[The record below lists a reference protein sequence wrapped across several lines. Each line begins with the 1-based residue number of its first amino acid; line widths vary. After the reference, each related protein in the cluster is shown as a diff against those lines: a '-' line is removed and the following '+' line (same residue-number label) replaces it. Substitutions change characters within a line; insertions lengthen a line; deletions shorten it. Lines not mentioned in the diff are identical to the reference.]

1 MSQHGAPR
9 GGAGWA
15 LVITSVAGFMAALD
29 NLVVTTA
36 LPSIREDLG
45 GALHDLE
52 WTVSAY
58 TLTFAVLL
66 MFGAALGDR
75 FGRRR
80 LFLAGLTVFTGAS
93 AAAALAPGIDALIA
107 ARAVQGVG
115 AAVMMPLTLTLL
127 TAAVPTERRGMAYGI
142 WGAVNGLAV
151 ASGPLVGGSLTE
163 HISWQW
169 IFWLNVPLGLA
180 LLPLARLRLAESHGT
195 GAPLDIRGT
204 LLASGGLF
212 GIVYGLVRGPADG
225 WTDAVVLTALFAGA
239 ALLAGFVV
247 HGTRA
252 AHPMLPMRLF
262 RSRAFAG
269 INAASLLM
277 FLGMFGSIFLLS
289 QYMQGVLGYSPTE
302 AGLRMLP
309 WTGMPMLVAPLAG
322 LLSDRIG
329 GRPVVAAGLFLQAA
343 GLAHLASVV
352 TADATYAAQL
362 PGLILGGVGMALFFA
377 PASALVMSSV
387 RPREQGIASGANN
400 ALREVGGALGIAVMG
415 SIFAARGGY
424 ESAQTFVDGL
434 RPAVAVGAGVVGLA
448 GIAALVVPS
457 GRRSGAEATPGTAA
471 ERTAAD
477 TPAGDT
483 PTGRTVADSP
493 GHGTPTRRTGT
504 DTPAG
509 DTPTRRTAADTP
521 GRDTPRSGTQA
532 APDTPVPGGVPGPV
546 DPAPAAA
553 LTPEPGPATR

>member
-1 MSQHGAPR
+1 MSQETARR

-36 LPSIREDLG
+36 LPSIRKDLG
-45 GALHDLE
+45 GALDDLE

-80 LFLAGLTVFTGAS
+80 LFLAGLTVFAGAS
-93 AAAALAPGIDALIA
+93 AAAAMAPGIDSLIA

-127 TAAVPTERRGMAYGI
+127 TAAVPEARRGMAYGI

-151 ASGPLVGGSLTE
+151 ASGPLIGGSLTE
-163 HISWQW
+163 HVSWHW

-180 LLPLARLRLAESHGT
+180 LLPLARLRLAESYGS
-195 GAPLDIRGT
+195 GAPLDVPGT

-225 WTDAVVLTALFAGA
+225 WTGPFVLTGLFAGA
-239 ALLAGFVV
+239 ALLVGFVI
-247 HGTRA
+247 HGSRA
-252 AHPMLPMRLF
+252 RNPMLPMRLF
-262 RSRAFAG
+262 RSRAFSG

-289 QYMQGVLGYSPTE
+289 QYMQGVLGYSPTQ

-309 WTGMPMLVAPLAG
+309 WTGMPMIVAPIAG
-322 LLSDRIG
+322 ILSDRIG

-343 GLAHLASVV
+343 GLGYLASAV
-352 TADATYAAQL
+352 TADASYAAQL
-362 PGLILGGVGMALFFA
+362 PGLIISGIGMALYFA
-377 PASALVMSSV
+377 PAANLVMSAV
-387 RPREQGIASGANN
+387 RPQEQGIASGANN
-400 ALREVGGALGIAVMG
+400 ALREVGGALGVAVMS
-415 SIFAARGGY
+415 SIFSARGGY
-424 ESAQTFVDGL
+424 ESAQSFVDGL
-434 RPAVAVGAGVVGLA
+434 RPALVTGAAVVALA
-448 GIAALVVPS
+448 GIAALAIP
-457 GRRSGAEATPGTAA
+457 GRRRVARLVAEG
-471 ERTAAD
+471 E
-477 TPAGDT
+477 
-483 PTGRTVADSP
+483 
-493 GHGTPTRRTGT
+493 
-504 DTPAG
+504 
-509 DTPTRRTAADTP
+509 
-521 GRDTPRSGTQA
+521 
-532 APDTPVPGGVPGPV
+532 
-546 DPAPAAA
+546 PAPALGAV
-553 LTPEPGPATR
+553 GG

>member
-1 MSQHGAPR
+1 MSQQTARR
-9 GGAGWA
+9 GGAAWA

-45 GALHDLE
+45 GGLHDLE

-80 LFLAGLTVFTGAS
+80 LFIAGLAVFTGAS
-93 AAAALAPGIDALIA
+93 AAAAMAPGIDSLIA
-107 ARAVQGVG
+107 ARAIQGVG

-127 TAAVPTERRGMAYGI
+127 TAAVPVAKRGMAYGI

-151 ASGPLVGGSLTE
+151 ASGPLVGGTLTE

-195 GAPLDIRGT
+195 GAPLDVPGT

-225 WTDAVVLTALFAGA
+225 WTGSLVLTGLFAGS
-239 ALLAGFVV
+239 ALLAGFILYS
-247 HGTRA
+247 TRA
-252 AHPMLPMRLF
+252 KNPMLPMRLF

-309 WTGMPMLVAPLAG
+309 WTGMPMLVAPIAGILA
-322 LLSDRIG
+322 DRIG
-329 GRPVVAAGLFLQAA
+329 GRPVVATGLFLQAL
-343 GLAHLASVV
+343 GLGYMAVVATTDAS
-352 TADATYAAQL
+352 YGSQL
-362 PGLILGGVGMALFFA
+362 PALIVSGIGMALYFA
-377 PASALVMSSV
+377 PASHLVMSSV
-387 RPREQGIASGANN
+387 RPSEQGIASGANN
-400 ALREVGGALGIAVMG
+400 ALREVGGALGIAVMA
-415 SIFAARGGY
+415 SIFAAQGGY
-424 ESAQTFVDGL
+424 ETGQTFVDGM
-434 RPAVAVGAGVVGLA
+434 RPALVTGSAVVALA
-448 GIAALVVPS
+448 GIAALLI
-457 GRRSGAEATPGTAA
+457 
-471 ERTAAD
+471 
-477 TPAGDT
+477 
-483 PTGRTVADSP
+483 
-493 GHGTPTRRTGT
+493 PTRRRTERQE
-504 DTPAG
+504 DPAEQA
-509 DTPTRRTAADTP
+509 PVLETAAH
-521 GRDTPRSGTQA
+521 
-532 APDTPVPGGVPGPV
+532 
-546 DPAPAAA
+546 
-553 LTPEPGPATR
+553 

>member
-1 MSQHGAPR
+1 MSEQTARR
-9 GGAGWA
+9 GGTAWA

-45 GALHDLE
+45 GALDDLE

-80 LFLAGLTVFTGAS
+80 MFLAGITVFTGAS
-93 AAAALAPGIDALIA
+93 AAAAMAPGIDSLIA

-115 AAVMMPLTLTLL
+115 AAIMMPLTLTLL
-127 TAAVPTERRGMAYGI
+127 TAAVPAAKRGTAYGI

-151 ASGPLVGGSLTE
+151 ASGPLIGGSLTE
-163 HISWQW
+163 HVSWHW

-180 LLPLARLRLAESHGT
+180 LLPLARLRLSESHGS
-195 GAPLDIRGT
+195 GAPLDITGT

-225 WTDAVVLTALFAGA
+225 WTSASVLTALVTGA
-239 ALLAGFVV
+239 VLLGGFVR
-247 HGTRA
+247 HGIRGKA
-252 AHPMLPMRLF
+252 PMLPMRLF
-262 RSRAFAG
+262 RSPAFSG

-277 FLGMFGSIFLLS
+277 FVGMFGSIFLLS

-309 WTGMPMLVAPLAG
+309 WTGMPMLVAPIAG
-322 LLSDRIG
+322 YLSDRVG

-343 GLAHLASVV
+343 GLAYLAAVV
-352 TADATYAAQL
+352 TADVSYPGQL
-362 PGLILGGVGMALFFA
+362 PGLIASGIGMSLYFA

-387 RPREQGIASGANN
+387 HPKEQGVASGANN
-400 ALREVGGALGIAVMG
+400 ALREVGGALGIAVMS
-415 SIFAARGGY
+415 SIFAAQGGY
-424 ESAQTFVDGL
+424 ESAQSFVDGL
-434 RPAVAVGAGVVGLA
+434 RPALWTGAGVVALA
-448 GIAALVVPS
+448 AAAALAIPS
-457 GRRSGAEATPGTAA
+457 ARRTARNTARTPGADTAA
-471 ERTAAD
+471 EPTEPALETAA
-477 TPAGDT
+477 
-483 PTGRTVADSP
+483 R
-493 GHGTPTRRTGT
+493 
-504 DTPAG
+504 
-509 DTPTRRTAADTP
+509 
-521 GRDTPRSGTQA
+521 
-532 APDTPVPGGVPGPV
+532 
-546 DPAPAAA
+546 
-553 LTPEPGPATR
+553 

>member
-1 MSQHGAPR
+1 MSEQTARR
-9 GGAGWA
+9 GGAAWA

-80 LFLAGLTVFTGAS
+80 LFVAGLAVFTGAS
-93 AAAALAPGIDALIA
+93 AAAAMAPGIDSLIA
-107 ARAVQGVG
+107 ARAVQGAG

-127 TAAVPTERRGMAYGI
+127 TAAVPVAKRGMAYGI

-151 ASGPLVGGSLTE
+151 ASGPLVGGTLTE
-163 HISWQW
+163 HLSWQW

-180 LLPLARLRLAESHGT
+180 LIPLARLRLAESHGT
-195 GAPLDIRGT
+195 GAPLDVPGT

-225 WTDAVVLTALFAGA
+225 WTGSLVLTGLFAGS
-239 ALLAGFVV
+239 ALLAGFVLYS
-247 HGTRA
+247 TRA
-252 AHPMLPMRLF
+252 ANPMLPMRLF
-262 RSRAFAG
+262 RSRAFSG

-309 WTGMPMLVAPLAG
+309 WTGMPMLVAPIAGILA
-322 LLSDRIG
+322 DRVG
-329 GRPVVAAGLFLQAA
+329 GRPVVATGLFLQAL
-343 GLAHLASVV
+343 GLGYMSVV
-352 TADATYAAQL
+352 ATADASYVSQL
-362 PGLILGGVGMALFFA
+362 PALIISGVGMALFFA
-377 PASALVMSSV
+377 PASHLVMSSV
-387 RPREQGIASGANN
+387 RPQEQGIASGANN
-400 ALREVGGALGIAVMG
+400 ALREVGGALGIAVMA
-415 SIFAARGGY
+415 SIFAAQGGY
-424 ESAQTFVDGL
+424 ETGQTFVDGM
-434 RPAVAVGAGVVGLA
+434 RPALVVGSAVVALA
-448 GIAALVVPS
+448 GIAALLI
-457 GRRSGAEATPGTAA
+457 
-471 ERTAAD
+471 
-477 TPAGDT
+477 
-483 PTGRTVADSP
+483 
-493 GHGTPTRRTGT
+493 PTRRRTERQA
-504 DTPAG
+504 TP
-509 DTPTRRTAADTP
+509 
-521 GRDTPRSGTQA
+521 
-532 APDTPVPGGVPGPV
+532 
-546 DPAPAAA
+546 PAP
-553 LTPEPGPATR
+553 EPVLETASH

>member
-1 MSQHGAPR
+1 MNQPVARR
-9 GGAGWA
+9 GSAAWA

-45 GALHDLE
+45 GALDDLE

-80 LFLAGLTVFTGAS
+80 LFVVGIAVFTLAS
-93 AAAALAPGIDALIA
+93 AGAALAPGIDALIA

-115 AAVMMPLTLTLL
+115 AAIMMPLTLTLL
-127 TAAVPTERRGMAYGI
+127 TAAVPAAKRGMAFGI

-151 ASGPLVGGSLTE
+151 ASGPLIGGSLTE

-180 LLPLARLRLAESHGT
+180 LLPLARLRLAESYGT
-195 GAPLDIRGT
+195 GARLDIVGT

-212 GIVYGLVRGPADG
+212 GIVYGLIRGPIDG
-225 WTDAVVLTALFAGA
+225 WTSVTVLTGLVGGGALVVA
-239 ALLAGFVV
+239 FVR
-247 HGTRA
+247 HGIRGKA
-252 AHPMLPMRLF
+252 PMLPMRLF
-262 RSRAFAG
+262 RNRAFAG

-322 LLSDRIG
+322 ALSDRIG
-329 GRPVVAAGLFLQAA
+329 GRPVVAAGLALQAL
-343 GLAHLASVV
+343 GLAWFALVV
-352 TADATYAAQL
+352 TADASYAVQL
-362 PGLILGGVGMALFFA
+362 PALIISGIGMALYFA
-377 PASALVMSSV
+377 PAANLVMSSV
-387 RPREQGIASGANN
+387 RPSEQGIASGANN
-400 ALREVGGALGIAVMG
+400 ALREVGGALGVAVMA
-415 SIFAARGGY
+415 SIFAAQGGY
-424 ESAQTFVDGL
+424 GSAQQFVDGL
-434 RPAVAVGAGVVGLA
+434 EPALWVGAGAV
-448 GIAALVVPS
+448 AL
-457 GRRSGAEATPGTAA
+457 GAVSILFA
-471 ERTAAD
+471 
-477 TPAGDT
+477 
-483 PTGRTVADSP
+483 
-493 GHGTPTRRTGT
+493 PTRRRQAR
-504 DTPAG
+504 DAE
-509 DTPTRRTAADTP
+509 AAEVVAEP
-521 GRDTPRSGTQA
+521 VAAEKRDEVA
-532 APDTPVPGGVPGPV
+532 V
-546 DPAPAAA
+546 
-553 LTPEPGPATR
+553 

>member
-1 MSQHGAPR
+1 MSQQTERR
-9 GGAGWA
+9 GGAVWA

-45 GALHDLE
+45 GGLGDLE

-80 LFLAGLTVFTGAS
+80 MFIAGLTVFTAAS
-93 AAAALAPGIDALIA
+93 AAAAMAPGIGSLIA

-127 TAAVPTERRGMAYGI
+127 TAAVPVAKRGMAYGI

-151 ASGPLVGGSLTE
+151 ASGPLIGGSLTE
-163 HISWQW
+163 HVSWHW

-180 LLPLARLRLAESHGT
+180 LLPLARLRLAESYGT
-195 GAPLDIRGT
+195 GAPLDFPGT

-212 GIVYGLVRGPADG
+212 GLVYGLVRGPADG
-225 WTDAVVLTALFAGA
+225 WTSPLVLTGLFAGA
-239 ALLAGFVV
+239 VLLVGFVL
-247 HGTRA
+247 HGLRA
-252 AHPMLPMRLF
+252 KNPMLPMRLF

-309 WTGMPMLVAPLAG
+309 WTGMPMLVAPIAG
-322 LLSDRIG
+322 ILSDRVG
-329 GRPVVAAGLFLQAA
+329 GRPVVATGLFLQAA
-343 GLAHLASVV
+343 GLGWMAAVATVDASYSV
-352 TADATYAAQL
+352 QL
-362 PGLILGGVGMALFFA
+362 PGLIVSGIGMALFFA
-377 PASALVMSSV
+377 PASNLVMSSV
-387 RPREQGIASGANN
+387 RPQEQGIASGANN
-400 ALREVGGALGIAVMG
+400 ALREVGGALGIAIMA
-415 SIFAARGGY
+415 SIFSAQGGY
-424 ESAQTFVDGL
+424 ESGQAFVDGL
-434 RPAVAVGAGVVGLA
+434 RPALVTGSAVVALA
-448 GIAALVVPS
+448 GFAALLIPA
-457 GRRSGAEATPGTAA
+457 RRAAGPVAKDSSAAPEGDSGTAPVL
-471 ERTAAD
+471 ETAA
-477 TPAGDT
+477 
-483 PTGRTVADSP
+483 R
-493 GHGTPTRRTGT
+493 
-504 DTPAG
+504 
-509 DTPTRRTAADTP
+509 
-521 GRDTPRSGTQA
+521 
-532 APDTPVPGGVPGPV
+532 
-546 DPAPAAA
+546 
-553 LTPEPGPATR
+553 

>member
-1 MSQHGAPR
+1 MSQQTARR
-9 GGAGWA
+9 GGAAWA

-45 GALHDLE
+45 GGLHDLE

-80 LFLAGLTVFTGAS
+80 LFIAGLTVFTGAS
-93 AAAALAPGIDALIA
+93 AAAAMAPGIASLIA

-127 TAAVPTERRGMAYGI
+127 TAAVPVAKRGMAYGI

-151 ASGPLVGGSLTE
+151 ASGPLVGGTLTE

-195 GAPLDIRGT
+195 GAPLDVPGT

-225 WTDAVVLTALFAGA
+225 WTGSLVLTGLFTGS
-239 ALLAGFVV
+239 ALLAGFILYS
-247 HGTRA
+247 TRA
-252 AHPMLPMRLF
+252 KNPMLPMRLF

-309 WTGMPMLVAPLAG
+309 WTGMPMLVAPIAGILA
-322 LLSDRIG
+322 DRIG
-329 GRPVVAAGLFLQAA
+329 GRPVVATGLFLQAL
-343 GLAHLASVV
+343 GLGYMAVV
-352 TADATYAAQL
+352 ATADASYGSQL
-362 PGLILGGVGMALFFA
+362 PALIVSGIGMALYFA
-377 PASALVMSSV
+377 PASHLVMSSV
-387 RPREQGIASGANN
+387 RPSEQGIASGANN
-400 ALREVGGALGIAVMG
+400 ALREVGGALGIAVMA
-415 SIFAARGGY
+415 SIFAAQGGY
-424 ESAQTFVDGL
+424 ETGQTFVDGM
-434 RPAVAVGAGVVGLA
+434 RPALVTGSAVVALA
-448 GIAALVVPS
+448 GIAALLI
-457 GRRSGAEATPGTAA
+457 
-471 ERTAAD
+471 
-477 TPAGDT
+477 
-483 PTGRTVADSP
+483 
-493 GHGTPTRRTGT
+493 PTRRRTERQT
-504 DTPAG
+504 QPAE
-509 DTPTRRTAADTP
+509 PAPVLETAAH
-521 GRDTPRSGTQA
+521 
-532 APDTPVPGGVPGPV
+532 
-546 DPAPAAA
+546 
-553 LTPEPGPATR
+553 

>member
-1 MSQHGAPR
+1 MV
-9 GGAGWA
+9 WA

-80 LFLAGLTVFTGAS
+80 LFLVGLAVFTGAS
-93 AAAALAPGIDALIA
+93 AAAALAPGIESLIA

-115 AAVMMPLTLTLL
+115 AAIMMPLTLTLL
-127 TAAVPTERRGMAYGI
+127 TAAVPAERRGMAYGI

-151 ASGPLVGGSLTE
+151 ASGPLVGGVLTE
-163 HISWQW
+163 HLSWQW

-180 LLPLARLRLAESHGT
+180 LLPLARLRLTESHGT
-195 GAPLDIRGT
+195 GAPLDLPGT

-212 GIVYGLVRGPADG
+212 GLVYGLVRGPADG
-225 WTDAVVLTALFAGA
+225 WTGGIVLTALFAGA
-239 ALLAGFVV
+239 ALLAGFVLYS
-247 HGTRA
+247 TRA
-252 AHPMLPMRLF
+252 RNPMLPMRLF

-269 INAASLLM
+269 VNAASLLM

-309 WTGMPMLVAPLAG
+309 WTGMPMLVAPIAG
-322 LLSDRIG
+322 ILSDRIG
-329 GRPVVAAGLFLQAA
+329 GRPVVATGLFLQAA
-343 GLAHLASVV
+343 GLGYLASVI
-352 TADATYAAQL
+352 TADASYAIQL
-362 PGLILGGVGMALFFA
+362 PGLIISGIGMALYFA

-387 RPREQGIASGANN
+387 RPAEQGIASGANN
-400 ALREVGGALGIAVMG
+400 ALREVGGALGIAIMS
-415 SIFAARGGY
+415 SIFAAQGGY

-434 RPAVAVGAGVVGLA
+434 RPAVAVGAGVVALG
-448 GIAALVVPS
+448 GVAALLIPV
-457 GRRSGAEATPGTAA
+457 RRH
-471 ERTAAD
+471 RN
-477 TPAGDT
+477 
-483 PTGRTVADSP
+483 
-493 GHGTPTRRTGT
+493 TGT
-504 DTPAG
+504 
-509 DTPTRRTAADTP
+509 
-521 GRDTPRSGTQA
+521 
-532 APDTPVPGGVPGPV
+532 
-546 DPAPAAA
+546 PAPADAPTPQPRLVGAPQPAA
-553 LTPEPGPATR
+553 R